1 MIAELFQWLTRV
13 SSDAIAIAF
22 ECFAAIGAFLGTI
35 PHAALLAWIRSTP
48 CDLSEKVTS
57 NYFAAGAKSWFG

>member
-22 ECFAAIGAFLGTI
+22 ECFAAID
-35 PHAALLAWIRSTP
+35 ALRF
-48 CDLSEKVTS
+48 E
-57 NYFAAGAKSWFG
+57 